1 LQGAFGGKAVQY
13 EETDSSRQAP
23 IMNVVLRVFVVMFT
37 ISVAAGLSNRPALAQ
52 ASSTQVQVYPAP
64 AGAPLSPQFTVLIR
78 ESGLLWVQSPAYE
91 TQNPFPLLQPR
102 QPPFERTTA
111 WTSFAT
117 DTPVTVQVANDKP
130 FASARILP
138 SSAKIEPTLSGFNG
152 RHYKTVSFTLGGRG
166 PQQVSVEFCYTK
178 SPCNEKTQM
187 LRDID
192 NPLLIFVNPLSA
204 NVQPST
210 KSEVLTALSNGTVPP
225 LSESQTMVSFP
236 PGLYDLGPTPYQL
249 PSGKQAFL
257 AGGAY
262 VKGMFAIGDK
272 SSITGLGVLSGEV
285 CIQPKG
291 PNTCP
296 MMIAAPAPPGF
307 QPKPTSGVTLS
318 GITLVNA
325 PHYNILLGGTDNT
338 VSNIKVMSWL
348 ANTDGIS
355 TGSGSL
361 SDSFFKTGDDAI
373 KLYSSNFTVSGCTMW
388 HLGNA
393 APFELGVNL
402 SEPKLTNIKVQN
414 CDVIRTEWIYPNR
427 SNAVFS
433 AAFGGNTNSSGYLFD
448 NIRIENTNTEG
459 FEADKAGSV
468 FQLFKLAVIP
478 NSYTEVGNNG
488 LGSISGVTFSNIQV
502 TDSVTLPNLFQSFD
516 WKHKVSGINFDKVTV
531 AGQTLQQPTPT
542 YNANRNFSL
551 SGTVF
556 SSILWRQTSDPTS
569 FLADVFNGA
578 TGGLPVTPPT
588 PLSASSLAGSEKAW
602 AIGDVDGRGLASV
615 LFLETT
621 PSGNGIYGV
630 WDQPLSP
637 SPQVVEILKYDSGSG
652 PAGIGDFNG
661 DGRSD
666 MLLWNRASQTATLV
680 LMGGATAAGIY
691 YAMPPPP
698 AKGKWSVAGVGDIDQ
713 NGYSD
718 IILRDQEGN
727 VGVLS
732 YAGGPTPTWQPLPL
746 SQFSYANGLFF
757 DSNWQV
763 AAVGDVRGNGYASI
777 VWFNK
782 TTCQVG
788 VTGFAFSAPPK
799 AVTSTV
805 LGTTT
810 PNCAPIAATG
820 DYNGDGTMDLL
831 LVDSS
836 GQQTIWYMEYNGGAL
851 YLAGPTLSPQAGYT
865 LVP

>member
-1 LQGAFGGKAVQY
+1 
-13 EETDSSRQAP
+13 
-23 IMNVVLRVFVVMFT
+23 MNVLLRMLRVFLVMFAMM
-37 ISVAAGLSNRPALAQ
+37 SVAAGLSNRPALAQ

-64 AGAPLSPQFTVLIR
+64 AGAPVSQQFTVLIR
-78 ESGLLWVQSPAYE
+78 ESGLLWVQAPAYE
-91 TQNPFPLLQPR
+91 TQNPLPLQQPR

-152 RHYKTVSFTLGGRG
+152 HHYKTVSFTLGGKG
-166 PQQVSVEFCYTK
+166 PQQVSVEFCYTV
-178 SPCNEKTQM
+178 SPCNEKTQQ

-204 NVQPST
+204 NVQPPT
-210 KSEVLTALSNGTVPP
+210 KGEVLTALSNGTAPP
-225 LSESQTMVSFP
+225 LSESQTMVVFP

-257 AGGAY
+257 PGGAY
-262 VKGMFAIGDK
+262 VKGMFAISDK
-272 SSITGLGVLSGEV
+272 SSITGLGVLSGDV
-285 CIQPKG
+285 CAQPKEG
-291 PNTCP
+291 PNTCS

-307 QPKPTSGVTLS
+307 QPKPTSNVVLS

-325 PHYNILLGGTDNT
+325 PHYNIQLGGTNNN
-338 VSNIKVMSWL
+338 VSNVKVMSWL
-348 ANTDGIS
+348 ANTYGIS

-373 KLYSSNFTVSGCTMW
+373 KLYASNFTVSGCTMW

-414 CDVIRTEWIYPNR
+414 CDVIRTEWTYPNR

-433 AAFGGNTNSSGYLFD
+433 AAFGGNTQSSGYLFD
-448 NIRIENTNTEG
+448 NIRIENTNTRG
-459 FEADKAGSV
+459 FQDEKVGSV
-468 FQLFKLAVIP
+468 FHLFKLAVIP

-488 LGSISGVTFSNIQV
+488 LGSISGVKFSNIQV
-502 TDSVTLPNLFQSFD
+502 TDPVTLPNLFQSFD
-516 WKHKVSGINFDKVTV
+516 WAHKVSGITFDNVTV
-531 AGQTLQQPTPT
+531 EGQTLAQPTPT

-556 SSILWRQTSDPTS
+556 SNILWQSTSDSTS
-569 FLADVFNGA
+569 WLLDVFNGPSGSRPS
-578 TGGLPVTPPT
+578 TQT
-588 PLSASSLAGSEKAW
+588 PLSGPGTTMPGFGNAW
-602 AIGDVDGRGLASV
+602 AIGDVDGHGLASV
-615 LFLETT
+615 LFLDTRKT
-621 PSGNGIYGV
+621 GVVLYGL
-630 WDQPLSP
+630 WDQPMSSSP
-637 SPQVVEILKYDSGSG
+637 SAGEIFKYDLNSF
-652 PAGIGDFNG
+652 PTGIGDFNG

-666 MLLWNRASQTATLV
+666 FLLWNATTQIGTIV
-680 LMGGATAAGIY
+680 LMAGATVDGVY
-691 YAMPPPP
+691 FTPPPP
-698 AKGKWSVAGVGDIDQ
+698 APGTWSVAGVGDIDQ

-718 IILRDQEGN
+718 VILRDQDGN
-727 VGVLS
+727 VGVWS
-732 YAGGPTPTWQPLPL
+732 FAGSPAPTWQRLPL
-746 SQFSYANGLFF
+746 SQFSYAQGSSF
-757 DSNWQV
+757 DSNWTV

-777 VWFNK
+777 VWFNS

-788 VTGFAFSAPPK
+788 ITGFAFSAPPK
-799 AVTSTV
+799 ASTNTV
-805 LGTTT
+805 LGVKT
-810 PNCAPIAATG
+810 PNCASVRTTG

-836 GQQTIWYMEYNGGAL
+836 GRQTIWYMEYNGGDL